1 MIREEAMIAERAR
14 RAQTTEEVMEG
25 SRSREVLGRVRAL
38 AGLCRAGKIRPGS
51 RQTMI

>member
-1 MIREEAMIAERAR
+1 MIRDEAMIAGRAR
-14 RAQTTEEVMEG
+14 RAQTTEKEVAG
-25 SRSREVLGRVRAL
+25 RRSREVLEIVRTL